1 MQFTTPILVIIFNRP
16 NLVQGLFNE
25 LKKQK
30 PKQLFVFCDGARKDK
45 LGEIELLQQ
54 SKSIFETQI
63 DWNCDLNTNYLEDN
77 KGAGRAIASAIKWF
91 FENVDQGI
99 ILEEDCLPHQDFF
112 PYCEEL
118 LQRYKED
125 KRVIFIGGNNFQKRK
140 VSQYSYYFSSYPHIW
155 GWAAWKKTIEGYS
168 FDIDDI
174 SKKEIRQILKRYFDS
189 WHEREYWYD
198 RFKLVKNNRINSW
211 DYQLMFNIWRKNGVA
226 IIPVVNLVKN
236 VGFDKNSIHCKNK
249 NDISANLTLNNI
261 LPLNHPNHIEVN
273 KKVDYTYFKRY
284 NYKSFIR
291 LFYRYIRRS
300 IFLTKKY

>member
-63 DWNCDLNTNYLEDN
+63 DWNCDLKTNYLEEN
-77 KGAGRAIASAIKWF
+77 KGAGRAISSAIKWF
-91 FENVDQGI
+91 FENVEQGI
-99 ILEEDCLPHQDFF
+99 IFEEDCFPHQDFF

-118 LQRYKED
+118 LEKYKDDE
-125 KRVIFIGGNNFQKRK
+125 KVMFIGGNNFQRRK
-140 VSQYSYYFSSYPHIW
+140 VTQYSYYFSAYPHIW
-155 GWAAWKKTIEGYS
+155 GWSTWKKTIEGYS

-174 SKKEIRQILKRYFDS
+174 SKNEMKQIFKRYFDS
-189 WHEREYWYD
+189 WHEKEYWYD

-236 VGFDKNSIHCKNK
+236 VGFSKDALHCKNYNDK
-249 NDISANLTLNNI
+249 NARLTLNNI
-261 LPLNHPNHIEVN
+261 LPIMHPPKIEIN
-273 KKVDYTYFKRY
+273 KKADFYYFKEY
-284 NYKSFIR
+284 NYKSIFRLCYRFIR
-291 LFYRYIRRS
+291 RNFFPLI
-300 IFLTKKY
+300 KY